1 MSMMNPEE
9 MTTEKFKIFCFSLGN
24 FMWEGNQ
31 DDLNAIWRHEFLH
44 DEGKH
49 IVEPSSV
56 GWLEDEKMWLFG
68 NVAVK
73 NSKEMRPDESGIFW
87 TEKKGY
93 RPIPLSEDASVPY
106 FGRSSQP
113 LKDILGNFGD
123 TIGIEE
129 AKLCLGW
136 IISVVFLEDVFKL
149 YNCFPFL
156 FLTGKKGS
164 GKSHIADWLMCFW
177 GLERSGKQAADSTSV
192 GLQRCLEYYSSMP
205 VFIDEYKNTNKITM
219 KNGFF
224 RSCYNRQSAS
234 KGIKSNFGVR
244 SAKIRGTLIIAGEET
259 PEDPALLSRCI
270 TILITLK
277 RKTTDHY
284 DWFQGRSPEFSAH
297 IVEFLKDYDKK
308 REEFKKHLFA
318 ARDYFQ
324 NTLKM
329 DDRMS
334 MNYSVPVAG
343 YCVAFDDNDISFA
356 KWLKDEI
363 KRCKD
368 EQNADDVIDIFFND
382 LHVLKLNKKID
393 DRYWDVQDGVIYLY
407 LHGLYNVWA
416 EDYRKRKGEPPFKA
430 SSIRDYLKEE
440 SGYIGVEPVHQ
451 FGNMRTNGVSFLEE
465 KAPMAIL
472 NLIEAKREIA

>member
-1 MSMMNPEE
+1 
-9 MTTEKFKIFCFSLGN
+9 
-24 FMWEGNQ
+24 
-31 DDLNAIWRHEFLH
+31 
-44 DEGKH
+44 
-49 IVEPSSV
+49 
-56 GWLEDEKMWLFG
+56 
-68 NVAVK
+68 
-73 NSKEMRPDESGIFW
+73 
-87 TEKKGY
+87 
-93 RPIPLSEDASVPY
+93 
-106 FGRSSQP
+106 
-113 LKDILGNFGD
+113 
-123 TIGIEE
+123 
-129 AKLCLGW
+129 
-136 IISVVFLEDVFKL
+136 
-149 YNCFPFL
+149 
-156 FLTGKKGS
+156 
-164 GKSHIADWLMCFW
+164 MCFW